1 MKGYGLACG
10 EETAVE
16 DDDAAA
22 VLLAAASLFFFE
34 VRVLCLEAFSV
45 RHYIEFLLVITFF
58 VVFYF

>member
-34 VRVLCLEAFSV
+34 VRVLCLEDCGINLGDIFQC
-45 RHYIEFLLVITFF
+45 
-58 VVFYF
+58 